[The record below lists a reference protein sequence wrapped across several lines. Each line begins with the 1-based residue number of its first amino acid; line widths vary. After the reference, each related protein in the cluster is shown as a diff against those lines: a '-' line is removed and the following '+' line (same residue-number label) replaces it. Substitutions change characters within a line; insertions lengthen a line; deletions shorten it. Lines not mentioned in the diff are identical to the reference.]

1 MFTHSHGSTPLTVP
15 GFIPPTLERAG
26 RGSVRE
32 PCLSPHIHAECSE
45 TQGSGWA
52 LPRPHLSTEFAV
64 SSFKEWGEV
73 LLQTKSRLAS
83 ATVETVD
90 KVLHA
95 QCSSLVLSLPAGQ
108 ASIMALPGD

>member
-1 MFTHSHGSTPLTVP
+1 MQTAP
-15 GFIPPTLERAG
+15 
-26 RGSVRE
+26 
-32 PCLSPHIHAECSE
+32 E

-52 LPRPHLSTEFAV
+52 LPRPHRRAEFSV
-64 SSFKEWGEV
+64 SNFKERGDV

-95 QCSSLVLSLPAGQ
+95 VFLLGTVTPCMGKRLSWPFLGTD
-108 ASIMALPGD
+108 SHHYEALLLFFAVRSERLCL